1 MLNNQST
8 KSVNTAAIRKLPARY
23 TPFVFA
29 FFMSAIMALLMC
41 FVITAAS
48 NSLNNEYLPK
58 VMHAYAYA
66 YAYAYALAMPVAF
79 VCILIVRPM
88 VIKLVGLCVR
98 S

>member
-8 KSVNTAAIRKLPARY
+8 KPVNTAAIRKLPARY
-23 TPFVFA
+23 TPIVFA

-58 VMHAYAYA
+58 VMHAYA
-66 YAYAYALAMPVAF
+66 LAMPVAF